1 MRFHSPLIAGA
12 LLWAMTTAAGF
23 GDPVTFKEVSLL
35 VRMKETPAEIENQI
49 ARRKLSPPLTAQ
61 EIAVLRAQGA
71 SEQVMEI
78 AQDPRHQL
86 SVEGAAQFQ
95 RAKAAALAADQH
107 NKAVLTQ
114 QQTARTAS
122 LPPPAADDRNTEL
135 KYAKEAVQ
143 WGQPL
148 NLAKYGGSDTDLY
161 VKTRSGKFY
170 TVDIGSNERRI
181 PVARPVAPAA
191 SPDGQSLPPE
201 MFSNLTSR
209 SRKKVEKRDPLKIST
224 ERGDLYLAFVD
235 KPSGL
240 HVYLLDDTT
249 NAPVNSDLLIV
260 SPKRF

>member
-1 MRFHSPLIAGA
+1 MRFQSPFIAGA
-12 LLWAMTTAAGF
+12 FLWVMTTAIVF
-23 GDPVTFKEVSLL
+23 SDPVTFKEVSLL
-35 VRMKETPAEIENQI
+35 VRMKESPAEIENQI
-49 ARRKLSPPLTAQ
+49 ARRKLSPPLTTQ
-61 EIAVLRAQGA
+61 EIALLRAQGA
-71 SEQVMEI
+71 SEQVMQI
-78 AQDPRHQL
+78 AQDPRHHL
-86 SVEGAAQFQ
+86 SAEAAARFK
-95 RAKAAALAADQH
+95 REKAAAIAAAQPSE
-107 NKAVLTQ
+107 AVLSQ
-114 QQTARTAS
+114 QAAS
-122 LPPPAADDRNTEL
+122 TSSPPASATDDRNTEL

-191 SPDGQSLPPE
+191 SPDGQSVPPE

-209 SRKKVEKRDPLKIST
+209 SRKKIEKRDPVKIST